1 MNLFHY
7 VNIQHKLKSKLA
19 RPVCTVYEVKI
30 KMAAAKNFCVITWKS
45 LFSGEIKLWWS
56 LQGSTG
62 ANDQFSANEGE
73 TLLFSQWEKSCVVML
88 NATTLKQEVLEGK
101 QRLWPSKYLPVQ
113 SYYFNFR
120 EILRD
125 CWNNHKPTDLERNQ
139 IIMPAT

>member
-1 MNLFHY
+1 
-7 VNIQHKLKSKLA
+7 
-19 RPVCTVYEVKI
+19 
-30 KMAAAKNFCVITWKS
+30 MA

-125 CWNNHKPTDLERNQ
+125 C
-139 IIMPAT
+139 